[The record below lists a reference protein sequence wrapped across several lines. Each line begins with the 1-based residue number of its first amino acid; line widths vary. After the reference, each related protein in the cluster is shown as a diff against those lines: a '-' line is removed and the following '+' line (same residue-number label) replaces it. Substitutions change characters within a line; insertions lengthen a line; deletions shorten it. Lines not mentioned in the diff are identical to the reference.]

1 MLSFFL
7 SAFQDYL
14 VTATAQEVLKYLAP
28 NDSKYKMTARWLLKS
43 ANFSSI
49 RNNITREGSIHTE
62 RQNSIG
68 RTFSQSLCCNCVQR
82 AWNIITFLWGD
93 PKTVTLWHLSLRI
106 DLSTATTTTILIRDT
121 GQARSVR
128 RELLFLEPTSRH
140 HHQLHLLERCSRRLN
155 TTSPT
160 ADGSSSTGLPIWTIH
175 GIFTWPNRRLTSK
188 RELNHSHNYFLFR
201 VSMLSLRLFVFA
213 LCKSFT
219 LQPF

>member
-1 MLSFFL
+1 MLSFFF

-49 RNNITREGSIHTE
+49 RNNITREGSIHTG

-106 DLSTATTTTILIRDT
+106 DLRYPLLL
-121 GQARSVR
+121 
-128 RELLFLEPTSRH
+128 LLFLFVIQDRLDQSGESCCFSN
-140 HHQLHLLERCSRRLN
+140 QHLDIITN
-155 TTSPT
+155 F
-160 ADGSSSTGLPIWTIH
+160 I
-175 GIFTWPNRRLTSK
+175 
-188 RELNHSHNYFLFR
+188 Y
-201 VSMLSLRLFVFA
+201 
-213 LCKSFT
+213 
-219 LQPF
+219 